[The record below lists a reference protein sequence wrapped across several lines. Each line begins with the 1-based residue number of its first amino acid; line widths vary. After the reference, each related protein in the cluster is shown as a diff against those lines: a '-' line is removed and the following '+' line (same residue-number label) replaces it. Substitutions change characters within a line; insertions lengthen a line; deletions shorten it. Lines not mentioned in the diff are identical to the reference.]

1 MSTSKSLD
9 PLLLLLFICSVI
21 SHCFMTP
28 GTLVHQ
34 APLSMEF
41 SRQEYCSGLLRPPL
55 GDLSTPGS
63 ELMSLALAGRLF
75 TTSLYGIVN
84 LYPICINL
92 SQSSWLFHDNSF
104 ISRVL
109 RPRGPFRYGTESMVL
124 ILCHYPPT
132 LIHGPGRA
140 TWAVFYQWPLT
151 PGSRTGRTGKC
162 CLHEEDSIVFSSLL
176 SR

>member
-1 MSTSKSLD
+1 MRNVAQVIESFSHVQ
-9 PLLLLLFICSVI
+9 LFA
-21 SHCFMTP
+21 TP
-28 GTLVHQ
+28 QTVPCQ

-41 SRQEYCSGLLRPPL
+41 PRQEYCSGLLCPPL

-63 ELMSLALAGRLF
+63 ELMSLALAGGLF
-75 TTSLYGIVN
+75 TMSLYGIVN

-132 LIHGPGRA
+132 L
-140 TWAVFYQWPLT
+140 
-151 PGSRTGRTGKC
+151 
-162 CLHEEDSIVFSSLL
+162 
-176 SR
+176 